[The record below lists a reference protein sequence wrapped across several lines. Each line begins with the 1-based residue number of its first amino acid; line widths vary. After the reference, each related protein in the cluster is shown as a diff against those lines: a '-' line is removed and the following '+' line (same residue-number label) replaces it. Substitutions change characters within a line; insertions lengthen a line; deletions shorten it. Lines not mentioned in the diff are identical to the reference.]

1 MNSLLGPYRGAV
13 PVAFESS
20 WESPSNI
27 AFVKY
32 WGKKGHQ
39 LPANPSVSMSLNECK
54 TLTKTKFT
62 PSTGL
67 TVDLKLDGQNNE
79 RFALK
84 IRSYLETL
92 QTELPWIAYLSVE
105 IETANTFPHGT
116 GIASSASGLSAFV
129 LTLVDYLRHLNPE
142 GDEALFFKR
151 ASYLSR
157 LASGSACR
165 SVYGGFAAWGE
176 STNFETS
183 DLYASPVMVHANL
196 AALQDTVLVVSAKEK
211 NVSSRAGHG
220 LMGDHPYALS
230 RFAQAKVNFDQCMSA
245 LKSGD
250 IETIGKIL
258 EAEALSLHAMMLTSS
273 TPYILLKPNTLA
285 AIDAIWDFRRET
297 KLPLYFTLDAG
308 PNLHL
313 IYPEEFKSKIFTFIT
328 HELTP
333 LSEQIID
340 DKVGA
345 GPRKC

>member
-1 MNSLLGPYRGAV
+1 MNSLLAPYRAAV

-20 WESPSNI
+20 WESPANI

-39 LPANPSVSMSLNECK
+39 LPANPSVSMTLKECK
-54 TLTKTKFT
+54 TSTKTKF
-62 PSTGL
+62 SLSNNL
-67 TVDLKLDGQNNE
+67 TVELKLDGQKNE
-79 RFALK
+79 RFAQK
-84 IRSYLETL
+84 IKSYLEGL
-92 QTELPWIAYLSVE
+92 QTELPWISNLSVE

-129 LTLVDYLRHLNPE
+129 LTFVDYLKHLNPE
-142 GDEALFFKR
+142 GDHALFLKR

-165 SVYGGFAAWGE
+165 SIYGGFVAWGD
-176 STNFETS
+176 SAQVETS
-183 DLYASPVMVHANL
+183 DLYASPVDVHADL
-196 AALQDTVLVVSAKEK
+196 ASLQDTVLVVSGKEK

-220 LMGDHPYALS
+220 LMGDHPFALS
-230 RFAQAKVNFDQCMSA
+230 RFAQANANFSQCISA

-250 IETIGKIL
+250 IEALGKIL
-258 EAEALSLHAMMLTSS
+258 ETEALSLHAMMLTSS

-328 HELTP
+328 HELSA

-340 DKVGA
+340 DKVGT

>member
-1 MNSLLGPYRGAV
+1 MNSILGPFRGAI
-13 PVAFESS
+13 PVKFESS
-20 WESPSNI
+20 WASPSNI

-39 LPANPSVSMSLNECK
+39 LPANPSVSMTLNECK
-54 TLTKTKFT
+54 TVTKTKFT
-62 PSTGL
+62 PSSGL

-79 RFALK
+79 RFAHK
-84 IRSYLETL
+84 IHSYLESL
-92 QTELPWIAYLSVE
+92 QVELPWLSQLSVE
-105 IETANTFPHGT
+105 IETSNTFPHGT

-129 LTLVDYLRHLNPE
+129 LTFVDYLNHLNPE
-142 GDEALFFKR
+142 GDEALFLRR

-165 SVYGGFAAWGE
+165 SLYGGFAAWGD

-183 DLYASPVMVHANL
+183 DLYASPFKVHADL
-196 AALQDTVLVVSAKEK
+196 AALQDTVLVVSGKEK

-220 LMGDHPYALS
+220 LMGDHPFALS
-230 RFAQAKVNFDQCMSA
+230 RFAQANVNFDQCMSA

-250 IETIGKIL
+250 IEALGKIL
-258 EAEALSLHAMMLTSS
+258 ETEALSLHAMMLTSS

-340 DKVGA
+340 DKVGT

>member
-1 MNSLLGPYRGAV
+1 MNPLLGPYRGAV
-13 PVAFESS
+13 PVAFQSS

-39 LPANPSVSMSLNECK
+39 LPANPSVSMTLNECK
-54 TLTKTKFT
+54 TITKTKFT
-62 PSTGL
+62 PSSGL
-67 TVDLKLDGQNNE
+67 TVVLKLDGQNNE

-92 QTELPWIAYLSVE
+92 QTELPWLSQLSVE
-105 IETANTFPHGT
+105 IETSNTFPHGT

-129 LTLVDYLRHLNPE
+129 LTFVDYLKHLNPE

-176 STNFETS
+176 SSNIETS
-183 DLYASPVMVHANL
+183 DLYASPVIVHPDL
-196 AALQDTVLVVSAKEK
+196 AVLQDTVLVVSGKEK

-220 LMGDHPYALS
+220 LMGDHPFALS
-230 RFAQAKVNFDQCMSA
+230 RFAQAKVHFAQCMSA

-250 IETIGKIL
+250 IESLGKIL

-313 IYPEEFKSKIFTFIT
+313 IYPEEFKSKIFTFIS
-328 HELTP
+328 HELSP

-340 DKVGA
+340 DKVGT